1 MNIQELAAHVKLS
14 VSTVSKAING
24 RPDVNPNT
32 RQRVL
37 EAAARFG
44 FSADAAAR
52 RLRTQTSDL
61 IAFVLSAPQAHFAH
75 PFFLNMLM
83 GIDEQLEHSR
93 YQLVVSSARSA
104 EHEMQVLKRLVEVQK
119 VDGVLFGR
127 TRRYDARIAY
137 LLERKVPFV
146 AFGRSETPGEFSY
159 LDIDHTVVAREGCA
173 RCVTL
178 GHRRIGLV
186 NAPDSLMFSH
196 HQRLGYEAALRA
208 AGIPFDAKLYV
219 EANITEEGGLAAARQ
234 MLEADDPPTA
244 IISGHDLVALG
255 IYRAITERGMVPGRD
270 VAVIG
275 GDDHPFGTLLSPA
288 LTTFSAETLQAGKRM
303 SEMLMAQLQ
312 GVPVSELR
320 EVWSPELIPRSSD
333 GSPRLTTLPK
343 DPALTRGKNSRA
355 APRRNTR

>member
-1 MNIQELAAHVKLS
+1 MNIQELAAHLKLS

-24 RPDVNPNT
+24 RPDVNSRT

-83 GIDEQLEHSR
+83 GIDERLEHSR

-104 EHEMQVLKRLVEVQK
+104 EHEMKVLKRLVEVQK
-119 VDGVLFGR
+119 VDGLLFGR
-127 TRRYDARIAY
+127 TRRHDERIAY

-146 AFGRSETPGEFSY
+146 AFGRSETAEEFSY
-159 LDIDHTVVAREGCA
+159 LDIDHTVVGRDGCA

-186 NAPDSLMFSH
+186 NAPATLMFSH

-208 AGIPFDAKLYV
+208 AGIPFDANLYV

-234 MLEADDPPTA
+234 MLETEEPPTA

-255 IYRAITERGMVPGRD
+255 IYRAITERGLVPGRD

-275 GDDHPFGTLLSPA
+275 GDDHPFGTLLSPP

-303 SEMLMAQLQ
+303 TEMLLAQLE
-312 GVPVSELR
+312 GVPVKELQ
-320 EVWSPELIPRSSD
+320 EVWSPELILRSSD
-333 GSPRLTTLPK
+333 GSPRLTSVTK
-343 DPALTRGKNSRA
+343 DPIPARG
-355 APRRNTR
+355 

>member
-1 MNIQELAAHVKLS
+1 MNIQELAAHLELS

-24 RPDVNPNT
+24 RRDVGSQT

-37 EAAARFG
+37 EAAAQFG
-44 FSADAAAR
+44 FSADVTAR

-83 GIDEQLEHSR
+83 GIDERLEHTR

-104 EHEMQVLKRLVEVQK
+104 EHEMKVLKRLVEVQK

-127 TRRYDARIAY
+127 TRRHDERITY
-137 LLERKVPFV
+137 LLEREVPFV
-146 AFGRSETPGEFSY
+146 AFGRSETPGEFAY
-159 LDIDHTVVAREGCA
+159 LDIDHTVVGREGCA

-186 NAPDSLMFSH
+186 NAPETLMLSH

-208 AGIPFDAKLYV
+208 AGISFDAKLYV
-219 EANITEEGGLAAARQ
+219 ETTITEEGGLAAARQ
-234 MLEADDPPTA
+234 MLETDDPPTA
-244 IISGHDLVALG
+244 IICGHDLMVLG
-255 IYRAITERGMVPGRD
+255 IYRAITERGLVPGRD

-275 GDDHPFGTLLSPA
+275 GDDHPLSTLLSPA

-303 SEMLMAQLQ
+303 CEMLLAQLE
-312 GVPVSELR
+312 GVPVNALQEIWL
-320 EVWSPELIPRSSD
+320 PELILRSSD
-333 GSPRLTTLPK
+333 GSPRLTSVPK
-343 DPALTRGKNSRA
+343 DPIPARG
-355 APRRNTR
+355 

>member
-1 MNIQELAAHVKLS
+1 MNIQELAAHLQLS

-24 RPDVNPNT
+24 KSDVNAKT

-37 EAAARFG
+37 DAAAQFG

-83 GIDEQLEHSR
+83 GIDENLEHSR

-127 TRRYDARIAY
+127 TLRQDPRIAY

-146 AFGRSETPGEFSY
+146 AFGRSETPGEFAY
-159 LDIDHTVVAREGCA
+159 LDIDHTVVGREGCA

-186 NAPDSLMFSH
+186 NAPNTLMFSH
-196 HQRLGYEAALRA
+196 HQRLGYEGALRA
-208 AGIPFDAKLYV
+208 ASIPFDETLYI
-219 EANITEEGGLAAARQ
+219 EADMTEEGGLAAARQ

-244 IISGHDLVALG
+244 IISGHDLVAVG
-255 IYRAITERGMVPGRD
+255 IYRAITERGLVPGRD
-270 VAVIG
+270 IAVIG

-288 LTTFSAETLQAGKRM
+288 LTTFSAETLKAGKRM
-303 SEMLMAQLQ
+303 SEMLLAQLD
-312 GVPVSELR
+312 GTPVNELQ
-320 EVWSPELIPRSSD
+320 EVWSPDFIPRSSD
-333 GSPRLTTLPK
+333 GSPRLSTEK
-343 DPALTRGKNSRA
+343 RGRA
-355 APRRNTR
+355 AARR